1 MRSRWLL
8 VLCLSIA
15 SLGSSRAL
23 AAPPNHADDDRQAA
37 ARAKGEEGLRL
48 FEAGKWASAYD
59 AFQRADEIFHAPTLV
74 LYMAHCRRSQGK
86 LIEAR
91 ALYEKVA
98 SETVPKGAPDQFAKA
113 VASAREELD
122 RIRKRI
128 ASVRVTFSPPAPA
141 STTLKIDGVAVSAEQ
156 GASGAEL
163 DPGDHEIVAEADKAS
178 AIHRTISLKEGEAA
192 EIPLSFAKADDRGPS
207 TPRRRGS
214 IVPGAIALG
223 VGGAFVGVGAV
234 TGIMAFTKIADIKS
248 RCRPDGHCLKADQPE
263 ASTARTLTTVSTVGF
278 VVGGVALAAGAVLL
292 VVRPGG
298 AKANDKA
305 ALRVQVGPRSVS
317 LEGRF

>member
-1 MRSRWLL
+1 M
-8 VLCLSIA
+8 
-15 SLGSSRAL
+15 
-23 AAPPNHADDDRQAA
+23 
-37 ARAKGEEGLRL
+37 
-48 FEAGKWASAYD
+48 
-59 AFQRADEIFHAPTLV
+59 
-74 LYMAHCRRSQGK
+74 
-86 LIEAR
+86 
-91 ALYEKVA
+91 
-98 SETVPKGAPDQFAKA
+98 
-113 VASAREELD
+113 
-122 RIRKRI
+122 
-128 ASVRVTFSPPAPA
+128 
-141 STTLKIDGVAVSAEQ
+141 
-156 GASGAEL
+156 
-163 DPGDHEIVAEADKAS
+163 
-178 AIHRTISLKEGEAA
+178 
-192 EIPLSFAKADDRGPS
+192 
-207 TPRRRGS
+207 
-214 IVPGAIALG
+214 PGAIALG